1 MSEVPFKK
9 SRFDPD
15 TTPLDD
21 LAMKTAKAFEYTADL
36 TLGKHLA
43 QLLWSQP
50 SRSI

>member
-15 TTPLDD
+15 NTPLDD
-21 LAMKTAKAFEYTADL
+21 LAKRIAKAFGYASDL
-36 TLGKHLA
+36 TMDKHLA
-43 QLLWSQP
+43 QLLRSQP